1 MNDIAAL
8 LAGDAFVTDPYPVYD
23 ALRDRGRVLWVEE
36 LGRWLITGHQE
47 AMAVFGHEKVSSN
60 RALADNSIPWPE
72 GGIQPRGLPFTDP
85 PDHTRLRRLVQHAFT
100 ARRVEQQRKQVATL
114 VDDLLTAVA
123 GRDEFDLVT
132 DVAGP
137 LPAIVLA
144 RLLGIPPEDHET
156 FRRWVTTVIE
166 TIDPVSLR
174 LKSGEDAEDRI
185 SLEKYFED
193 IIEQRRRRPEDDLI
207 SALVEAEESD
217 ERLTAREILEMC
229 VVLTMAGLEAT
240 TNLVANGMYALLQ
253 HPDQL
258 ARLRAEPGLIK
269 TAVEE
274 LLRYDAPVQLAGR
287 VMMQDIE
294 IGGRLLRKGQ
304 TAGVVIGAVNRDPRA
319 FAEPERLDLA
329 RDPNNHLGF
338 GRGIHHCVGA
348 PLARL
353 EAPIA
358 ITALVT
364 RFPGLRLAGPP
375 KRGQNIHVRGFE
387 SLPLAPG

>member
-166 TIDPVSLR
+166 TIDPVSHR
-174 LKSGEDAEDRI
+174 LKSGEGAEDRI
-185 SLEKYFED
+185 SLEHYFQE
-193 IIEQRRRRPEDDLI
+193 IIEQPQ
-207 SALVEAEESD
+207 A
-217 ERLTAREILEMC
+217 AR
-229 VVLTMAGLEAT
+229 GR
-240 TNLVANGMYALLQ
+240 
-253 HPDQL
+253 PDQ
-258 ARLRAEPGLIK
+258 RPG
-269 TAVEE
+269 
-274 LLRYDAPVQLAGR
+274 P
-287 VMMQDIE
+287 
-294 IGGRLLRKGQ
+294 GGRIR
-304 TAGVVIGAVNRDPRA
+304 RA
-319 FAEPERLDLA
+319 A
-329 RDPNNHLGF
+329 HLQGN
-338 GRGIHHCVGA
+338 
-348 PLARL
+348 P
-353 EAPIA
+353 
-358 ITALVT
+358 
-364 RFPGLRLAGPP
+364 
-375 KRGQNIHVRGFE
+375 
-387 SLPLAPG
+387 